1 MGGRLYLVAIGKP
14 QLLAEG
20 DLTEHP
26 VAGQLRGRARIVCD
40 HRRRSKQSRRRAGDR
55 ASAGGSVRSG
65 SVFRV
70 CMAGGSV
77 ASRLT
82 WRRAGA
88 QRRQRAATGPRTAAG
103 RRGSRR
109 GPAMDDRRPW
119 AYRRAWRGI
128 LALPERL
135 PGIRCGSIQNLQAI
149 AVMA

>member
-103 RRGSRR
+103 RRGSRSARQWTIAVPGLTEER
-109 GPAMDDRRPW
+109 GGAS
-119 AYRRAWRGI
+119 WRY
-128 LALPERL
+128 
-135 PGIRCGSIQNLQAI
+135 PGGYPVSRCGFIQNLQAI